1 MGAMLIECI
10 ETRVE
15 SSSSDLPVANHVT
28 IYWTPD
34 SVIYVWCFNRN
45 INSSQY
51 FWSYARVLLTDEI
64 HMELTFDRCSI
75 VYLCDTIGS
84 PSKSLGFMVSEVK
97 YFLYLVVLTLHF

>member
-1 MGAMLIECI
+1 MSLTPDVICMLSFVLLTSYCFKNLQLMGAMLIECI

-45 INSSQY
+45 INSSQ
-51 FWSYARVLLTDEI
+51 
-64 HMELTFDRCSI
+64 
-75 VYLCDTIGS
+75 
-84 PSKSLGFMVSEVK
+84 
-97 YFLYLVVLTLHF
+97 